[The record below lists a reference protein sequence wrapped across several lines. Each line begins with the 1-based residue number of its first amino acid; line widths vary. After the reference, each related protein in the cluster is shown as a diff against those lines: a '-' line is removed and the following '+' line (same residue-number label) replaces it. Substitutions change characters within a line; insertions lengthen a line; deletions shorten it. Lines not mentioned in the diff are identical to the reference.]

1 MFRVRID
8 EKIDEKSQIC
18 GCLGLIQTLLCCGF
32 LCQPHWKWKL
42 LSVKRLMVQLSQFI
56 PPDVFLFIFFSS
68 QLGDLTEDP
77 KFPKVQ
83 WPTPDICP
91 ACHEEIKGLHS
102 WNEDQV
108 LQFLKSHYS
117 SDNILYKYAESQT
130 DPSDNE
136 QGDTR
141 EVKDKNLLKNPGG
154 NGENKLQ
161 DKENPVDSGSRVL
174 EKPMGNP
181 GAVQGSGK
189 GAAASVNLKGTRQ
202 AVSFLGIG
210 FSNLD
215 MSLCVILYVASSLFL
230 MIMYFF
236 FRMRSKRWKVKYY
249 RSSV

>member
-1 MFRVRID
+1 MIVF
-8 EKIDEKSQIC
+8 S
-18 GCLGLIQTLLCCGF
+18 LIQTLLGCAFFANLTIYEWKIFSVVSSEMSDGSASLVHSILIV
-32 LCQPHWKWKL
+32 LC
-42 LSVKRLMVQLSQFI
+42 
-56 PPDVFLFIFFSS
+56 FFSS

-102 WNEDQV
+102 WNEAQV
-108 LQFLKSHYS
+108 LQFMKCHYNTE
-117 SDNILYKYAESQT
+117 NILYKYTESQT
-130 DPSDNE
+130 DSSETE

-141 EVKDKNLLKNPGG
+141 ELKDKSLLKKPSG
-154 NGENKLQ
+154 NRENKIQ
-161 DKENPVDSGSRVL
+161 DKENILDSESKVLDKLVANHGPVKDSGKS
-174 EKPMGNP
+174 
-181 GAVQGSGK
+181 AVGS
-189 GAAASVNLKGTRQ
+189 ANLKETKQ

-210 FSNLD
+210 FSNID

-236 FRMRSKRWKVKYY
+236 FRMRSKRWRVKYY

>member
-1 MFRVRID
+1 MAFYANPTERG
-8 EKIDEKSQIC
+8 KCSL
-18 GCLGLIQTLLCCGF
+18 GCVCWCSFPSSFLLT
-32 LCQPHWKWKL
+32 
-42 LSVKRLMVQLSQFI
+42 
-56 PPDVFLFIFFSS
+56 FFYLYFCSS
-68 QLGDLTEDP
+68 QLGDLSEDP

-102 WNEDQV
+102 WNEAQV

-117 SDNILYKYAESQT
+117 SDNILYKYTESQT
-130 DPSDNE
+130 DPGDNE

-141 EVKDKNLLKNPGG
+141 EVKDKNLQKNLGG
-154 NGENKLQ
+154 NGENQLQ
-161 DKENPVDSGSRVL
+161 EKENPAAAGSRGL

-189 GAAASVNLKGTRQ
+189 GAAASVNLKGSKQ

-236 FRMRSKRWKVKYY
+236 FRVRSKRWKVKSH

>member
-1 MFRVRID
+1 MPTSLAV
-8 EKIDEKSQIC
+8 ESTP
-18 GCLGLIQTLLCCGF
+18 G
-32 LCQPHWKWKL
+32 
-42 LSVKRLMVQLSQFI
+42 LMVQLSLVI
-56 PPDVFLFIFFSS
+56 PPDFFPFLFFSS
-68 QLGDLTEDP
+68 QSGDLTEDP

-102 WNEDQV
+102 WNEEQV

-117 SDNILYKYAESQT
+117 SENLLYQYTQSQA

-141 EVKDKNLLKNPGG
+141 EGKDKTLQKNSGG
-154 NGENKLQ
+154 NGEKKLQ
-161 DKENPVDSGSRVL
+161 EKENPGDPGSKGL
-174 EKPMGNP
+174 EKPAGNP

-189 GAAASVNLKGTRQ
+189 GAAASVSLKGTRQ

-236 FRMRSKRWKVKYY
+236 FRVRSKRWKVKSH

>member
-1 MFRVRID
+1 MAFYANPT
-8 EKIDEKSQIC
+8 ESGKCSL
-18 GCLGLIQTLLCCGF
+18 GCVCWCSFPSSFLLT
-32 LCQPHWKWKL
+32 
-42 LSVKRLMVQLSQFI
+42 
-56 PPDVFLFIFFSS
+56 FFCLYFCSS
-68 QLGDLTEDP
+68 QLGDLSEDP

-102 WNEDQV
+102 WNEAQV

-117 SDNILYKYAESQT
+117 SDNILYKYTESQT
-130 DPSDNE
+130 DPGDNE

-141 EVKDKNLLKNPGG
+141 EVKDKNLQKNLGG
-154 NGENKLQ
+154 NGENQLQ
-161 DKENPVDSGSRVL
+161 EKENPAAAGSRML

-189 GAAASVNLKGTRQ
+189 GAAASVNLKGSRQ

-236 FRMRSKRWKVKYY
+236 FRVRSKRWKVKSH

>member
-1 MFRVRID
+1 MFNFPSSFTSDI
-8 EKIDEKSQIC
+8 
-18 GCLGLIQTLLCCGF
+18 F
-32 LCQPHWKWKL
+32 
-42 LSVKRLMVQLSQFI
+42 
-56 PPDVFLFIFFSS
+56 FFSS

-102 WNEDQV
+102 WNEAQV
-108 LQFLKSHYS
+108 LQFMKYHYNS
-117 SDNILYKYAESQT
+117 ENILYKYTESQT
-130 DPSDNE
+130 DSSETE

-141 EVKDKNLLKNPGG
+141 ELKDKSLLKRPSG
-154 NGENKLQ
+154 NRENKIQ
-161 DKENPVDSGSRVL
+161 DKENSLDSESKALDKLVANHGPVKDSGKS
-174 EKPMGNP
+174 
-181 GAVQGSGK
+181 AVES
-189 GAAASVNLKGTRQ
+189 ANLKETKQ

-210 FSNLD
+210 FSNID